1 MAPHLPLEVIT
12 EILAN
17 LPVKSLLKYRLVCKS
32 WCSLISSPQF
42 VRKHLS
48 SNISNPK
55 RIIQLTPGQDL
66 MFYSLH
72 ESIVVYERLKV
83 QKSLSGSKTQIFI
96 ASIIRNSMLSV
107 SWVLVMVCDDYK
119 VLTLLPPEK
128 SIENYKDFRG
138 HKSMMYSLRTN
149 SWRRIQDFP
158 LDISYRLVYKSAT
171 FVNGALHWMASPGSS
186 ITTVIVSL
194 DLASETYMEVPQP
207 DHYGS
212 QIGIAASS
220 RGCLCLLVHNYA
232 SQSYDIWV
240 MKEYG
245 LRESWTISVRIPEM
259 VDGISFE
266 HLMIYSSC
274 PHGDVYVESLVSPNA
289 YSNREAKEIGRLNI
303 NVRRMRRVMMNL

>member
-1 MAPHLPLEVIT
+1 
-12 EILAN
+12 
-17 LPVKSLLKYRLVCKS
+17 
-32 WCSLISSPQF
+32 
-42 VRKHLS
+42 
-48 SNISNPK
+48 
-55 RIIQLTPGQDL
+55 
-66 MFYSLH
+66 
-72 ESIVVYERLKV
+72 
-83 QKSLSGSKTQIFI
+83 
-96 ASIIRNSMLSV
+96 
-107 SWVLVMVCDDYK
+107 
-119 VLTLLPPEK
+119 
-128 SIENYKDFRG
+128 
-138 HKSMMYSLRTN
+138 MMYSLRTN

-171 FVNGALHWMASPGSS
+171 FVNGALHWLASPGSS

-259 VDGISFE
+259 VDGECVIGLRPVTWFSE
-266 HLMIYSSC
+266 KGEILLNIN
-274 PHGDVYVESLVSPNA
+274 GEVAA
-289 YSNREAKEIGRLNI
+289 YNGKKNSVSNREAKEIGRLNI